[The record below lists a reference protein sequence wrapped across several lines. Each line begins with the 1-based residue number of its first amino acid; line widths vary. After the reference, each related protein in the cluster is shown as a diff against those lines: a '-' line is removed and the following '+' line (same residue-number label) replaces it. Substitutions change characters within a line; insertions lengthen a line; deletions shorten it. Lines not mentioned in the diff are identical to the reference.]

1 MVTYLIIFVTLSISA
16 AYGLSNDREESPPL
30 NSDDQ

>member
-16 AYGLSNDREESPPL
+16 AYGLSNREEVQPR
-30 NSDDQ
+30 NDDEK

>member
-16 AYGLSNDREESPPL
+16 AYGLSNDKTEHGADE
-30 NSDDQ
+30 